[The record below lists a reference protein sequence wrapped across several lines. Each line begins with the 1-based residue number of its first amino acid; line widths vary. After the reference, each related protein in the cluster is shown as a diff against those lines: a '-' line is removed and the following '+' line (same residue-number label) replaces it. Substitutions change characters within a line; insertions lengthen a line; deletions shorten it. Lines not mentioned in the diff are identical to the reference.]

1 MPIFHYQAFDVT
13 GALHKGTQDAA
24 NESEVRQ
31 LLRSKDL
38 FPKEIRTS
46 RFTRKSNKAKTS
58 EGFKLPEFAKRRNYA
73 KSLMLFTRQLEVLLD
88 ATIPYDKAFQLIIP
102 QTEDHSFQSILSDIR
117 GRLLEGESLANS
129 MEKHPEAFPAMYISM
144 VRSGENGGN
153 LGMIMKR
160 LADYYER
167 QDRLRSQIRSA
178 MIYPA
183 FMTVFGFAVVVFM
196 VTNIVPKITRI
207 FQSRDAAL
215 PLPTRLLIGLSELL
229 SGNLLLLA
237 VVVLLMILS
246 GTVFLR
252 SPSGR
257 RFRDWTEL
265 KLPMFNRIWIK
276 ILVARYCQTLGTLLK
291 SGVDL
296 KTSLEIAKH
305 VVVNRRF
312 ISALDKMIID
322 VNNKGV
328 PLSAAMG
335 KLEYFPEYVR
345 HVVAIGEEAARVDE
359 LLEKVAD
366 RMQEEIQSLVEA
378 LTALLQPALILLMGG
393 IVGFIA
399 LAVLLPMLSMNQLLQ
414 LSLIH
419 ISEPT
424 RPY

>member
-1 MPIFHYQAFDVT
+1 MPIFHYQAFDAT

-102 QTEDHSFQSILSDIR
+102 QTEDHSFQSILSEIR

-207 FQSRDAAL
+207 FESRDAAL

-229 SGNLLLLA
+229 SGNLLVLA

-246 GTVFLR
+246 GTIFLR

-399 LAVLLPMLSMNQLLQ
+399 LAVLLPMLSMNQLL
-414 LSLIH
+414 
-419 ISEPT
+419 
-424 RPY
+424 R

>member
-1 MPIFHYQAFDVT
+1 MPIYHYQAFDAT

-46 RFTRKSNKAKTS
+46 RFTRKSNKSKTS

-102 QTEDHSFQSILSDIR
+102 QTEDHSFQSILSEIR

-207 FQSRDAAL
+207 FESRDAAL

-229 SGNLLLLA
+229 SGNLLVLA

-246 GTVFLR
+246 GTIFLR

-296 KTSLEIAKH
+296 NTSLEIAKH

-399 LAVLLPMLSMNQLLQ
+399 LAVLLPMLSMNQRLQ
-414 LSLIH
+414 
-419 ISEPT
+419 
-424 RPY
+424 

>member
-1 MPIFHYQAFDVT
+1 MPIFHYQAFDAT

-46 RFTRKSNKAKTS
+46 RFTRKSNKAKSS

-102 QTEDHSFQSILSDIR
+102 QTEDHSFQSILSEIR

-207 FQSRDAAL
+207 FESRDAAL

-229 SGNLLLLA
+229 SGNLLVLA

-246 GTVFLR
+246 GTIFLR

-378 LTALLQPALILLMGG
+378 LTALLQPALILLMGV

-414 LSLIH
+414 
-419 ISEPT
+419 
-424 RPY
+424 

>member
-1 MPIFHYQAFDVT
+1 MPIFHYQAFDAT

-46 RFTRKSNKAKTS
+46 RFTRKSNKAKSS
-58 EGFKLPEFAKRRNYA
+58 EGFKLPEFAKKRNYA

-102 QTEDHSFQSILSDIR
+102 QTEDHSFQSILSEIR

-207 FQSRDAAL
+207 FESRDAAL
-215 PLPTRLLIGLSELL
+215 PLPTRLLISLSELL
-229 SGNLLLLA
+229 SGNLLVLA

-246 GTVFLR
+246 GTIFLR

-414 LSLIH
+414 
-419 ISEPT
+419 
-424 RPY
+424 

>member
-1 MPIFHYQAFDVT
+1 MPIFHYQAFDAT

-46 RFTRKSNKAKTS
+46 RFTRKSNKAKSS

-102 QTEDHSFQSILSDIR
+102 QTEDHSFQSILSEIR

-207 FQSRDAAL
+207 FESRDAAL

-229 SGNLLLLA
+229 SGNLLVLA
-237 VVVLLMILS
+237 VVVLLIILS
-246 GTVFLR
+246 GTIFLR

-359 LLEKVAD
+359 LLEKVAA

-414 LSLIH
+414 
-419 ISEPT
+419 
-424 RPY
+424 

>member
-1 MPIFHYQAFDVT
+1 MPIFHYQAFDAT

-102 QTEDHSFQSILSDIR
+102 QTEDHSFQSILSEIR

-207 FQSRDAAL
+207 FESRDAAL

-229 SGNLLLLA
+229 SGNLLVLA

-246 GTVFLR
+246 GTIFLR

-265 KLPMFNRIWIK
+265 KLPMYNRIWIK

-414 LSLIH
+414 
-419 ISEPT
+419 
-424 RPY
+424 

>member
-1 MPIFHYQAFDVT
+1 MPIFHYQAFDAT

-88 ATIPYDKAFQLIIP
+88 APIPYDKAFQLIIP
-102 QTEDHSFQSILSDIR
+102 QTEDHSFQSILSEIR

-207 FQSRDAAL
+207 FESRDAAL

-229 SGNLLLLA
+229 SGNLLVLA

-246 GTVFLR
+246 GTIFLR

-328 PLSAAMG
+328 PLSAAMV

-414 LSLIH
+414 
-419 ISEPT
+419 
-424 RPY
+424 

>member
-1 MPIFHYQAFDVT
+1 MPIFHYQAFDAT

-102 QTEDHSFQSILSDIR
+102 QTEDHSFQSILSEIR

-160 LADYYER
+160 LAAFYER

-207 FQSRDAAL
+207 FESRDAAL

-229 SGNLLLLA
+229 SGNLLVLA

-246 GTVFLR
+246 GTIFLR

-257 RFRDWTEL
+257 LFRDWTEL

-414 LSLIH
+414 
-419 ISEPT
+419 
-424 RPY
+424 

>member
-1 MPIFHYQAFDVT
+1 MPIFHYQAFDAT

-102 QTEDHSFQSILSDIR
+102 QTEDHSFQSILSEIR

-207 FQSRDAAL
+207 FESRDAAL

-229 SGNLLLLA
+229 SGNLLVLA

-246 GTVFLR
+246 GTIFLR

-312 ISALDKMIID
+312 ISALEKMIID
-322 VNNKGV
+322 INNKGV

-414 LSLIH
+414 
-419 ISEPT
+419 
-424 RPY
+424 

>member
-1 MPIFHYQAFDVT
+1 MPIFHYQAFDAT

-46 RFTRKSNKAKTS
+46 RFTRKSNKAKSS

-102 QTEDHSFQSILSDIR
+102 QTEDHSFQSILSEIR

-207 FQSRDAAL
+207 FESRDAAL

-229 SGNLLLLA
+229 SGNLLVLA

-246 GTVFLR
+246 GTIFLR

-414 LSLIH
+414 
-419 ISEPT
+419 
-424 RPY
+424 

>member
-1 MPIFHYQAFDVT
+1 
-13 GALHKGTQDAA
+13 
-24 NESEVRQ
+24 
-31 LLRSKDL
+31 
-38 FPKEIRTS
+38 
-46 RFTRKSNKAKTS
+46 
-58 EGFKLPEFAKRRNYA
+58 
-73 KSLMLFTRQLEVLLD
+73 
-88 ATIPYDKAFQLIIP
+88 
-102 QTEDHSFQSILSDIR
+102 
-117 GRLLEGESLANS
+117 
-129 MEKHPEAFPAMYISM
+129 
-144 VRSGENGGN
+144 
-153 LGMIMKR
+153 
-160 LADYYER
+160 
-167 QDRLRSQIRSA
+167 

-207 FQSRDAAL
+207 FESRDAAL

-237 VVVLLMILS
+237 VVVMLMILS
-246 GTVFLR
+246 GMIFMR

-257 RFRDWTEL
+257 RFRDWIEL

-296 KTSLEIAKH
+296 KTSLEISKH

-312 ISALDKMIID
+312 ISALEKMIID

-399 LAVLLPMLSMNQLLQ
+399 LAVLLPMLSMNQLL
-414 LSLIH
+414 
-419 ISEPT
+419 
-424 RPY
+424 R

>member
-1 MPIFHYQAFDVT
+1 MPIFHYQAFDTT

-46 RFTRKSNKAKTS
+46 RFTRKSNKSKTS

-102 QTEDHSFQSILSDIR
+102 QTEDHSFQSILSEIR

-207 FQSRDAAL
+207 FESRDAAL

-229 SGNLLLLA
+229 SGNLLVLA

-246 GTVFLR
+246 GTIFLR

-414 LSLIH
+414 
-419 ISEPT
+419 
-424 RPY
+424 

>member
-1 MPIFHYQAFDVT
+1 MPIFHYQAFDAT
-13 GALHKGTQDAA
+13 GALRKGTQDAA

-102 QTEDHSFQSILSDIR
+102 QTEDHSFQSILSEIR

-207 FQSRDAAL
+207 FESRDAAL

-229 SGNLLLLA
+229 SGNLLVLA

-246 GTVFLR
+246 GTIFLR

-414 LSLIH
+414 
-419 ISEPT
+419 
-424 RPY
+424 

>member
-1 MPIFHYQAFDVT
+1 MPIFHYQAFDAT

-207 FQSRDAAL
+207 FESRDAAL

-229 SGNLLLLA
+229 SGNLLVLA

-246 GTVFLR
+246 GTIFLR

-291 SGVDL
+291 SCL
-296 KTSLEIAKH
+296 LYTSPSP
-305 VVVNRRF
+305 R
-312 ISALDKMIID
+312 
-322 VNNKGV
+322 
-328 PLSAAMG
+328 
-335 KLEYFPEYVR
+335 
-345 HVVAIGEEAARVDE
+345 
-359 LLEKVAD
+359 D
-366 RMQEEIQSLVEA
+366 R
-378 LTALLQPALILLMGG
+378 G
-393 IVGFIA
+393 
-399 LAVLLPMLSMNQLLQ
+399 
-414 LSLIH
+414 
-419 ISEPT
+419 
-424 RPY
+424 

>member
-1 MPIFHYQAFDVT
+1 MPIFHYQAFDAT

-102 QTEDHSFQSILSDIR
+102 QTEDHSFQSIISEIR

-207 FQSRDAAL
+207 FESRDAAL

-237 VVVLLMILS
+237 MVVLLMILS
-246 GTVFLR
+246 GTIFLR

-414 LSLIH
+414 
-419 ISEPT
+419 
-424 RPY
+424 

>member
-1 MPIFHYQAFDVT
+1 MPIFHYQAFDAT

-46 RFTRKSNKAKTS
+46 RFTRKSNKAKSS

-102 QTEDHSFQSILSDIR
+102 QTEDHSFQSILSEIR

-167 QDRLRSQIRSA
+167 QDRIRSQIRSA

-207 FQSRDAAL
+207 FESRDAAL

-229 SGNLLLLA
+229 SGNLLVLA

-246 GTVFLR
+246 GTIFLR

-414 LSLIH
+414 
-419 ISEPT
+419 
-424 RPY
+424 

>member
-1 MPIFHYQAFDVT
+1 MPIFHYQAFDAT

-102 QTEDHSFQSILSDIR
+102 QTEDHSFQSILSEIR

-207 FQSRDAAL
+207 FESRDAAL

-229 SGNLLLLA
+229 SGNLLVLA

-246 GTVFLR
+246 GMIFMR

-414 LSLIH
+414 
-419 ISEPT
+419 
-424 RPY
+424 

>member
-1 MPIFHYQAFDVT
+1 MPIFHYQAFDAT

-102 QTEDHSFQSILSDIR
+102 QTEDHSFQSILSEIR

-207 FQSRDAAL
+207 FESRDAAL

-229 SGNLLLLA
+229 SGNLLELA

-246 GTVFLR
+246 GTIFLR

-265 KLPMFNRIWIK
+265 KLPMFNRILIK

-414 LSLIH
+414 
-419 ISEPT
+419 
-424 RPY
+424 

>member
-1 MPIFHYQAFDVT
+1 MPIFHYQAFDAT

-31 LLRSKDL
+31 LLRSKEL

-102 QTEDHSFQSILSDIR
+102 QTEDHSFQSILSEIR

-207 FQSRDAAL
+207 FESRDAAL

-229 SGNLLLLA
+229 SGNLLVLA
-237 VVVLLMILS
+237 MVILLMILS
-246 GTVFLR
+246 GTIFLR

-291 SGVDL
+291 SGVEL

-414 LSLIH
+414 
-419 ISEPT
+419 
-424 RPY
+424 

>member
-1 MPIFHYQAFDVT
+1 MPIFHYQAFDAT

-102 QTEDHSFQSILSDIR
+102 QTEDHSFQSILSEIR

-207 FQSRDAAL
+207 FESRDAAL

-229 SGNLLLLA
+229 SGNLLVLA

-246 GTVFLR
+246 GTIFLR

-359 LLEKVAD
+359 LLEKGAD

-414 LSLIH
+414 
-419 ISEPT
+419 
-424 RPY
+424 

>member
-1 MPIFHYQAFDVT
+1 MPIFHYQAFDAT

-102 QTEDHSFQSILSDIR
+102 QTEDHSFQSILSEIR

-167 QDRLRSQIRSA
+167 QDRLRSQIRAA

-207 FQSRDAAL
+207 FESRDAAL

-229 SGNLLLLA
+229 SGNLLVLA

-246 GTVFLR
+246 GTIFLR

-257 RFRDWTEL
+257 RFSDWTEL

-414 LSLIH
+414 
-419 ISEPT
+419 
-424 RPY
+424 

>member
-1 MPIFHYQAFDVT
+1 MPIFHYQAFDAT

-46 RFTRKSNKAKTS
+46 RFTRKSNKAKSS

-102 QTEDHSFQSILSDIR
+102 QTEDHSFQSILSEIR

-178 MIYPA
+178 MLYPA

-207 FQSRDAAL
+207 FESRDAAL

-229 SGNLLLLA
+229 SGNLLVLA
-237 VVVLLMILS
+237 MVLLLMILS
-246 GTVFLR
+246 GTIFLR

-296 KTSLEIAKH
+296 KTSLEMAKH

-378 LTALLQPALILLMGG
+378 LTALLQPALILLMRG

-414 LSLIH
+414 
-419 ISEPT
+419 
-424 RPY
+424 

>member
-1 MPIFHYQAFDVT
+1 MPIFHYQAFDAT

-73 KSLMLFTRQLEVLLD
+73 KSLMLFTRQLELLLD

-117 GRLLEGESLANS
+117 GRLWEGESLANWL
-129 MEKHPEAFPAMYISM
+129 EKTPEAFPAMYISM

-207 FQSRDAAL
+207 FESRDAAL

-229 SGNLLLLA
+229 SGNLLVLS

-246 GTVFLR
+246 GMIFLR

-414 LSLIH
+414 
-419 ISEPT
+419 
-424 RPY
+424 

>member
-1 MPIFHYQAFDVT
+1 MPIFHYQAFDAT

-102 QTEDHSFQSILSDIR
+102 QTEDHSFQSILSEIR

-207 FQSRDAAL
+207 FETRDAAL

-229 SGNLLLLA
+229 SGNLLVLA

-246 GTVFLR
+246 GTIFLR
-252 SPSGR
+252 STSGR

-414 LSLIH
+414 
-419 ISEPT
+419 
-424 RPY
+424 

>member
-1 MPIFHYQAFDVT
+1 MPIFHYQAFDAT

-102 QTEDHSFQSILSDIR
+102 QTEDHSFQSILSEIR
-117 GRLLEGESLANS
+117 RRLLEGESLANS

-207 FQSRDAAL
+207 FESRDAAL

-229 SGNLLLLA
+229 SGNLLVLA

-246 GTVFLR
+246 GTIFLR

-312 ISALDKMIID
+312 ISALEKMIID

-414 LSLIH
+414 
-419 ISEPT
+419 
-424 RPY
+424 

>member
-1 MPIFHYQAFDVT
+1 MPIFHYQAFDAT

-31 LLRSKDL
+31 LLRSKEL

-102 QTEDHSFQSILSDIR
+102 QTEDHSFQSFLSEIR

-207 FQSRDAAL
+207 FESRDAAL

-229 SGNLLLLA
+229 SGNLLVLA

-246 GTVFLR
+246 GMIFLR

-296 KTSLEIAKH
+296 KTSLEISKH

-414 LSLIH
+414 
-419 ISEPT
+419 
-424 RPY
+424 

>member
-1 MPIFHYQAFDVT
+1 MPIFHYQAFDAT

-102 QTEDHSFQSILSDIR
+102 QTEDHSFQSILSEIR

-207 FQSRDAAL
+207 FESRDAAL

-229 SGNLLLLA
+229 SGNLLVLA

-246 GTVFLR
+246 GTIFLR

-335 KLEYFPEYVR
+335 KLEFFPEYVR

-414 LSLIH
+414 
-419 ISEPT
+419 
-424 RPY
+424 

>member
-1 MPIFHYQAFDVT
+1 MPIFHYQAFDAT

-102 QTEDHSFQSILSDIR
+102 QTEDHSFQSILSEIR
-117 GRLLEGESLANS
+117 RRLLEGESLANS

-207 FQSRDAAL
+207 FESRDAAL

-229 SGNLLLLA
+229 SGNLLVLA

-246 GTVFLR
+246 GTIFLR

-257 RFRDWTEL
+257 LFRDWTEL

-414 LSLIH
+414 
-419 ISEPT
+419 
-424 RPY
+424 